1 MTWTPYN
8 PFQPQSYPLVP
19 GFYLATE
26 DVPGDDEPLT
36 IEAYWTSEGWMLGDP
51 ECDEWAYQ
59 LDFIS
64 AWQPLP
70 PPYVK
75 EG

>member
-1 MTWTPYN
+1 MMWTPYN

-26 DVPGDDEPLT
+26 DVPEGEPLT
-36 IEAYWTSEGWMLGDP
+36 IEAYWTSEGWMFGDP
-51 ECDEWAYQ
+51 NCDEWAYQ

-70 PPYVK
+70 EPYRSDQ
-75 EG
+75 